1 MADSPITEERIEA
14 EVRGAL
20 GATLRVDP
28 ASIDLDKPIVKA
40 LGATSIDFLDINFR
54 LESTFGLQLAT
65 QLLLDHVEEE
75 FGDGVAID
83 RDNRIT
89 EPAAQLLRLNLGDL
103 PGLETG
109 LDADEVPSLVTPRVL
124 VRSVAGILGH
134 LPEACGACQGTD
146 GWTTEDGCKVLCTS
160 CGAPATYPDG
170 DELTKAWIHRV
181 QDEQGLFAGS

>member
-1 MADSPITEERIEA
+1 MAASPVTQERIEQ

-28 ASIDLDKPIVKA
+28 ASIDLDQPIVKA

-54 LESTFGLQLAT
+54 LESTFGIQLAT

-75 FGDGVAID
+75 LGDGVAID

-89 EPAAQLLRLNLGDL
+89 EPAAALLRLNLGEL
-103 PGLETG
+103 PGLEAG
-109 LDADEVPSLVTPRVL
+109 MDADEVPSLVTPRVL
-124 VRSVAGILGH
+124 VRSVGGILGH
-134 LPEACGACQGTD
+134 LPEACAACGAQE
-146 GWTTEDGCKVLCTS
+146 GWRTEDGAKVLCAA

-170 DELTKAWIHRV
+170 DELTKAWIHEV
-181 QDEQGLFAGS
+181 QTEKALFPAS